1 MSKELSFIEAVNEAL
16 REEMNR
22 DDRVFLLGED
32 IGLGFDGLGGAFGVT
47 RGLMKEFGSERV
59 RDTPIS
65 EDGFT
70 GAAIGAAITGM
81 KPVVEIMYA
90 DFLNCCMNQL
100 INVAVRMRYMS
111 GGQLH
116 VPLVV
121 RTMVGQGR
129 GAGGEHAH
137 VPFSWFINVPGIK
150 VVVPSSPR
158 DAKGLLKTAIR
169 DDSPVIFF
177 EPFLLYRTTELV
189 PEEEYTIPFG
199 KAKIKR
205 EGEDLTI
212 VCVSTMVNRTL
223 SVAER
228 ASEKG
233 ISVEVI
239 DPRTLVPLDKQTVID
254 SVKKTGRLITVEPG
268 HKIGG
273 VGAELAA
280 MIVME
285 AFDYL
290 DAPILRVAAPH
301 IPNPVSPTLEK
312 QVIPNENNV
321 LDAIRRI
328 MGSEV

>member
-1 MSKELSFIEAVNEAL
+1 MSRELSFIEAVNEAL
-16 REEMNR
+16 KEEMER

-32 IGLGFDGLGGAFGVT
+32 IGVGFDGLGGAFGVT
-47 RGLMKEFGSERV
+47 RGLLREFGPERV

-65 EDGFT
+65 EDGFM
-70 GAAIGAAITGM
+70 GAAVGAAITGM
-81 KPVVEIMYA
+81 KPIVEIMYA

-100 INVAVRMRYMS
+100 INIAARMRYMS
-111 GGQLH
+111 GGQLR

-121 RTMVGQGR
+121 RTMIGQGR

-150 VVVPSSPR
+150 VVVPSSPY

-177 EPFLLYRTTELV
+177 EPFLLYGMKEPI

-199 KAKIKR
+199 KAEIKR

-212 VCVSTMVNRTL
+212 VSISTMASRTM

-239 DPRTLVPLDKQTVID
+239 DPRTLAPLDKATIIN

-273 VGAELAA
+273 VGAEIAA
-280 MIVME
+280 MTIEE

-290 DAPILRVAAPH
+290 DAPILRVGAPH
-301 IPNPVSPTLEK
+301 IPNPVSPALEK
-312 QVIPNENNV
+312 LVIPNEEHIFY
-321 LDAIRRI
+321 AIRDI